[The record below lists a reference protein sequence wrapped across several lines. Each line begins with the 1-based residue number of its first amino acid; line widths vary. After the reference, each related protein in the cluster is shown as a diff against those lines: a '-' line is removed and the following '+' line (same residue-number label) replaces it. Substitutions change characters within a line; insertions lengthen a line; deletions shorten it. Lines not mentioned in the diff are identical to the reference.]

1 MSNSIVST
9 IKNNIIE
16 NSEAEKST
24 IINGPEKPKN
34 INLIF
39 DVTIIVGSTNFFF
52 NFKDKKE
59 TIPVLLL
66 FHKDEKFFGEE
77 VINKLQE
84 KKYLKESMIFF
95 DFLYYL
101 DKIYKTS
108 KETLIK
114 RNLYNKDL
122 SFIEKKLDSLDIK
135 EKVEYENKSQQII
148 SFEYAYLSSNKKN
161 HELLSNQKKALPSI
175 NNPKLYTVQT
185 SKNFNAQSLTSEQ
198 LLNMYIENLF
208 EKKLKNLNEKFNLK
222 LILPLY
228 LNEEQK
234 DKIKKIFK
242 NKLDNNENF
251 KDIFIEYE
259 DEMKFY
265 LEKIKTKIEN
275 KKVEKTSESEKTQN
289 KIIFIHFGGSSLVII
304 LYDFCNDKIIKKKEK
319 LIGGID
325 IDITL
330 TKDCLAKFKNDSN
343 GIKITDITPIY
354 KVKNLI
360 EEEKKKLYSNN
371 KDKIEIN
378 IDKFKYNFKLKY
390 EKSKENLEDLI
401 KGNENENNIINDFK
415 KILENLLENENK
427 NEIKNVIYT
436 GNNFKFKIFEEILFD
451 YFPKEKCES
460 IFDEELTF

>member
-1 MSNSIVST
+1 MSSEISSIKQDVGE
-9 IKNNIIE
+9 INDNPKIYLK
-16 NSEAEKST
+16 EAYDKE
-24 IINGPEKPKN
+24 KN
-34 INLIF
+34 INLCK
-39 DVTIIVGSTNFFF
+39 VATIIVGSTNFFF
-52 NFKDKKE
+52 YFKDTKE

-66 FHKDEKFFGEE
+66 FHKEEKFFGEE

-122 SFIEKKLDSLDIK
+122 SFIDKKLDNLDVK
-135 EKVEYENKSQQII
+135 EKIEFENNIQNLI
-148 SFEYAYLSSNKKN
+148 SFEFKYQPSTEKKSHKN
-161 HELLSNQKKALPSI
+161 LNDNNKALPSI
-175 NNPKLYTVQT
+175 NNPKPQT
-185 SKNFNAQSLTSEQ
+185 YQPTKNLNIQYFTSEQ

-222 LILPLY
+222 LILHLF
-228 LNEEQK
+228 LSEEQK
-234 DKIKKIFK
+234 DKIEKIFK
-242 NKLDNNENF
+242 NKLSDNENF
-251 KDIFIEYE
+251 KNIFIG

-275 KKVEKTSESEKTQN
+275 NKKTDKTSESEKTQN

-330 TKDCLAKFKNDSN
+330 TKDCLAKFKKDNN
-343 GIKITDITPIY
+343 NIQITDSSPIY
-354 KVKNLI
+354 KIKNLI
-360 EEEKKKLYSNN
+360 EEEKKNY
-371 KDKIEIN
+371 IQIIMIN
-378 IDKFKYNFKLKY
+378 
-390 EKSKENLEDLI
+390 
-401 KGNENENNIINDFK
+401 
-415 KILENLLENENK
+415 
-427 NEIKNVIYT
+427 
-436 GNNFKFKIFEEILFD
+436 
-451 YFPKEKCES
+451 
-460 IFDEELTF
+460 

>member
-1 MSNSIVST
+1 MSSEIST
-9 IKNNIIE
+9 IKQD
-16 NSEAEKST
+16 EKETS
-24 IINGPEKPKN
+24 EKPKILDLKEADDKEKN
-34 INLIF
+34 INLCE
-39 DVTIIVGSTNFFF
+39 VATIIVGSTNFFF

-84 KKYLKESMIFF
+84 KKYLNQSMIFF

-101 DKIYKTS
+101 DKIFKTS

-114 RNLYNKDL
+114 RNLYSKDL

-148 SFEYAYLSSNKKN
+148 SFEYAYLSSGKKN
-161 HELLSNQKKALPSI
+161 HELLSKQKALPSI

-185 SKNFNAQSLTSEQ
+185 SKNLNAKSLTSEQ
-198 LLNMYIENLF
+198 LLNMYIENLL
-208 EKKLKNLNEKFNLK
+208 EKKLKNLNEKFNLN

-228 LNEEQK
+228 LSEEQK
-234 DKIKKIFK
+234 DKIGKNFK
-242 NKLDNNENF
+242 NKLSENENF
-251 KDIFIEYE
+251 GDICIEN
-259 DEMKFY
+259 EMNFY

-275 KKVEKTSESEKTQN
+275 KKVEKTSENEKTQN
-289 KIIFIHFGGSSLVII
+289 KIIFIHFGGSSLVVI
-304 LYDFCNDKIIKKKEK
+304 LYNFYTEEIIKRKEK

-330 TKDCLAKFKNDSN
+330 TKDSLTKFKNDSN
-343 GIKITDITPIY
+343 GIKITDITLIY
-354 KVKNLI
+354 KVKNKI
-360 EEEKKKLYSNN
+360 EEEKKNLYSNK
-371 KDKIEIN
+371 KDKLEIN
-378 IDKFKYNFKLKY
+378 IDKIKFSFSLKY
-390 EKSKENLEDLI
+390 EISKEYLL
-401 KGNENENNIINDFK
+401 KGIENIIDDFN
-415 KILENLLENENK
+415 KILKDILENENK
-427 NEIKNVIYT
+427 DEIKNVIYT

-451 YFPKEKCES
+451 YFPKNICES

>member
-1 MSNSIVST
+1 
-9 IKNNIIE
+9 
-16 NSEAEKST
+16 
-24 IINGPEKPKN
+24 
-34 INLIF
+34 
-39 DVTIIVGSTNFFF
+39 
-52 NFKDKKE
+52 
-59 TIPVLLL
+59 
-66 FHKDEKFFGEE
+66 
-77 VINKLQE
+77 
-84 KKYLKESMIFF
+84 MIFF

-101 DKIYKTS
+101 DKIYETS

-122 SFIEKKLDSLDIK
+122 SFIDKKLDNLDVK
-135 EKVEYENKSQQII
+135 EKIELENKRLQII
-148 SFEYAYLSSNKKN
+148 SFEFAYSSSEDKKSRVG
-161 HELLSNQKKALPSI
+161 LGIKKAIPS
-175 NNPKLYTVQT
+175 NAEGQKPKTVQPT
-185 SKNFNAQSLTSEQ
+185 KNLNSQYFTSEQ

-228 LNEEQK
+228 LSEEQK
-234 DKIKKIFK
+234 DKIEKIFK
-242 NKLDNNENF
+242 NKLSDNENF
-251 KDIFIEYE
+251 KNIVIG

-275 KKVEKTSESEKTQN
+275 NKKTDKTSENEKTQN
-289 KIIFIHFGGSSLVII
+289 KIIFIHFGGSSLVAI
-304 LYDFCNDKIIKKKEK
+304 LYDCDAGKIIKKKEK

-330 TKDCLAKFKNDSN
+330 TKDCLEKFKNDSN

-378 IDKFKYNFKLKY
+378 IDKFKYNFSLKY
-390 EKSKENLEDLI
+390 EISKEKLKIEI
-401 KGNENENNIINDFK
+401 ENIIDDFK
-415 KILENLLENENK
+415 KILKNVLENENK
-427 NEIKNVIYT
+427 DEIKNVIYT
-436 GNNFKFKIFEEILFD
+436 GNNFKFRIFEEILFE

-460 IFDEELTF
+460 IFDEEITF

>member
-1 MSNSIVST
+1 MYKSSEIST
-9 IKNNIIE
+9 IKDCDIDNP
-16 NSEAEKST
+16 EAEKST
-24 IINGPEKPKN
+24 IINETEKPKN
-34 INLIF
+34 INLN
-39 DVTIIVGSTNFFF
+39 DNVDYVTIIVGSTNFFF

-66 FHKDEKFFGEE
+66 FHKEEKFFGEE

-84 KKYLKESMIFF
+84 KKYLNQSMIFF

-135 EKVEYENKSQQII
+135 EKVDYENKSQQII
-148 SFEYAYLSSNKKN
+148 SFEYAYLSTNNNSHVDKDGKKII
-161 HELLSNQKKALPSI
+161 PSQ
-175 NNPKLYTVQT
+175 NEKGKSKTVQ
-185 SKNFNAQSLTSEQ
+185 SDKNLNSQYFTSEQ

-251 KDIFIEYE
+251 KDIFIE
-259 DEMKFY
+259 DEMNFY
-265 LEKIKTKIEN
+265 LEKKIKKIEN
-275 KKVEKTSESEKTQN
+275 KKVEKTSENEKTQN
-289 KIIFIHFGGSSLVII
+289 KIIFIHFGGSSLVAI
-304 LYDFCNDKIIKKKEK
+304 LYDCDAGKIIKKSEK

-330 TKDCLAKFKNDSN
+330 TKDCLAKFKNDNN
-343 GIKITDITPIY
+343 GVKIMDITPIY

-360 EEEKKKLYSNN
+360 EEEKKNYIQII
-371 KDKIEIN
+371 KI
-378 IDKFKYNFKLKY
+378 K
-390 EKSKENLEDLI
+390 
-401 KGNENENNIINDFK
+401 
-415 KILENLLENENK
+415 
-427 NEIKNVIYT
+427 
-436 GNNFKFKIFEEILFD
+436 
-451 YFPKEKCES
+451 
-460 IFDEELTF
+460 

>member
-1 MSNSIVST
+1 MYKSSEIST
-9 IKNNIIE
+9 IKDCDIDNP
-16 NSEAEKST
+16 EAEKST
-24 IINGPEKPKN
+24 IIHETEKPKN
-34 INLIF
+34 INLN
-39 DVTIIVGSTNFFF
+39 DNVDYVTIIVGSTNFFF
-52 NFKDKKE
+52 NFKDTKE

-84 KKYLKESMIFF
+84 KKYLNQSMIFF

-101 DKIYKTS
+101 DKIYETS

-122 SFIEKKLDSLDIK
+122 SFIDKKLDNLDVK
-135 EKVEYENKSQQII
+135 EKIELENKRLQII
-148 SFEYAYLSSNKKN
+148 SFEFAYSSSEDKKSRVG
-161 HELLSNQKKALPSI
+161 LGIKKAIPS
-175 NNPKLYTVQT
+175 NAEGQKPKTVQPT
-185 SKNFNAQSLTSEQ
+185 KNLNSQYFTSEQ

-208 EKKLKNLNEKFNLK
+208 DKKLKNLKEKFNLK
-222 LILPLY
+222 LILPLF
-228 LNEEQK
+228 LSEAQK
-234 DKIKKIFK
+234 DKIEKIFK
-242 NKLDNNENF
+242 NKLSVNENF
-251 KDIFIEYE
+251 KNIFIG
-259 DEMKFY
+259 DEMKFC

-275 KKVEKTSESEKTQN
+275 KKVDKTSEKTQN
-289 KIIFIHFGGSSLVII
+289 KIIFIHFGGSSLVVI
-304 LYDFCNDKIIKKKEK
+304 LYDCDEGKIIKKKEK

-378 IDKFKYNFKLKY
+378 IDKFKYNFSLKY
-390 EKSKENLEDLI
+390 EISKEKLKIEI
-401 KGNENENNIINDFK
+401 ENIIDDFK
-415 KILENLLENENK
+415 KILKNVLENENK
-427 NEIKNVIYT
+427 DEIKNVIYT
-436 GNNFKFKIFEEILFD
+436 GNNFKFKIFEEILFE
-451 YFPKEKCES
+451 YFPKNICES